1 MAEASQSNAPELTPA
16 PQAKGLQ
23 VVVDDCWSR
32 IGVTGDGSC
41 PELEKYYHCRNCPV
55 YAAAGAQLLERSV
68 SQNYRRE
75 WALHFSR
82 PKATL
87 APGAISVVLFRVGP
101 EWLALPT
108 SSFVE
113 VAELRKIHSIPHRR
127 KGTVLGL
134 VNVRGELVVCL
145 SLAKV
150 LGLKH
155 AAKTDGERVVYE
167 RLLVANWESH
177 RVVFPVDEVHGV
189 HRFDPDQLREP
200 PATLSKS
207 GTSYTKGVLPWQGR
221 LTICLDAE
229 LLFPAL
235 SESIA

>member
-1 MAEASQSNAPELTPA
+1 VNASSNQKASELTPA
-16 PQAKGLQ
+16 LSGAGLQ

-32 IGVTGDGSC
+32 IGVAGDGSC
-41 PELEKYYHCRNCPV
+41 PELEKHYHCRNCPV
-55 YAAAGAQLLERSV
+55 YAAAGAQLLERSL
-68 SQNYRRE
+68 SQDYRRD

-82 PKATL
+82 PKTAL
-87 APGAISVVLFRVGP
+87 APGAISVVLFRVGT

-108 SSFVE
+108 SSFLE
-113 VAELRKIHSIPHRR
+113 VAELRKVHSIPHRR
-127 KGTVLGL
+127 KGTLLGL

-155 AAKTDGERVVYE
+155 AAKADGERTVYE
-167 RLLVANWESH
+167 RLLVASWQSH